1 MSIRLE
7 GNVTT
12 YIRVAAADAEELADG
27 VVVALHLFFHH
38 FRVRLHGAALVHVEQ
53 VVAASGRRT

>member
-1 MSIRLE
+1 M
-7 GNVTT
+7 TT

-38 FRVRLHGAALVHVEQ
+38 FRVRLHRAALVHVEQ
-53 VVAASGRRT
+53 VVAASGGHT